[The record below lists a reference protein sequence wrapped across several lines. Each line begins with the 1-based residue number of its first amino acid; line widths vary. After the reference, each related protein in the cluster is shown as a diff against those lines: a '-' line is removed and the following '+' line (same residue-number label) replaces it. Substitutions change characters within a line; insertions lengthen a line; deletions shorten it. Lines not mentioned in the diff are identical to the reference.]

1 MEVGRQKSVWPP
13 AFLSRNR
20 DLRDL
25 VEMSRVVNESAVE
38 NVKQVPHNRL
48 LARGSVSGVESAT
61 DLARPPGSGL
71 LLIR

>member
-1 MEVGRQKSVWPP
+1 MQKSVSHP

-25 VEMSRVVNESAVE
+25 VEMSRVLNESVVE

-48 LARGSVSGVESAT
+48 LA
-61 DLARPPGSGL
+61 
-71 LLIR
+71 